1 MLRIAHVRS
10 RSYKLPR
17 QVENAKAHPGMYLT
31 KGEAATGV
39 GAGNKSQVGD
49 AFTEVKNFQ
58 LLCLPKEKSCL
69 RWTEC

>member
-1 MLRIAHVRS
+1 M
-10 RSYKLPR
+10 
-17 QVENAKAHPGMYLT
+17 NAKVHPGMYLT
-31 KGEAATGV
+31 KGETATGV

-58 LLCLPKEKSCL
+58 FLCLPKEKSCL